1 MDENRRAGAGEGLM
15 YIHKQVLVECGHER
29 AFVDE
34 GIAPLILALWQNG
47 ISTTLSCQENRPGI
61 AWVQFLTPS
70 DAKSFLDIVAEYEE
84 GVETLYN
91 RITNNW
97 FHEDGRDLSVPPWE
111 YTTYPW
117 DFARSLEPDENDET
131 VEEYHDGEPYFLFPI
146 SVRFPVSDLPVIL
159 DRLQRHL
166 SGQASR

>member
-1 MDENRRAGAGEGLM
+1 MDEIRETGAGEDLM
-15 YIHKQVLVECGHER
+15 YIHKQVLVEYGHER

-34 GIAPLILALWQNG
+34 GMAPLILALWQNG
-47 ISTTLSCQENRPGI
+47 ISTTLSCQENKPGI
-61 AWVQFLTPS
+61 AWVQFLTPL

-97 FHEDGRDLSVPPWE
+97 GYDDGRELSVPPWE
-111 YTTYPW
+111 YTTCPW
-117 DFARSLEPDENDET
+117 DLARSPEPDENDET
-131 VEEYHDGEPYFLFPI
+131 VEEYHDGKPAFLFLI

-159 DRLQRHL
+159 DRLQHHL

>member
-1 MDENRRAGAGEGLM
+1 MDEIRKAGTGEDLM
-15 YIHKQVLVECGHER
+15 YNHKQVLVKYGHER
-29 AFVDE
+29 AYVDE

-61 AWVQFLTPS
+61 AWVQFPTPL

-97 FHEDGRDLSVPPWE
+97 VYGDGQEPSVPPWE
-111 YTTYPW
+111 YTTCPW
-117 DFARSLEPDENDET
+117 DEARYLEPDENGET

-166 SGQASR
+166 SGQA